1 MKKNKRVIRIISI
14 LLLAFMFLGLINS
27 AYAIEVNPDQVITG
41 KGQETAGSTELA
53 EKGGKLLGI
62 VSTVG
67 IILSVVA
74 LMVIGIKFML
84 GSVEEKA
91 QYKEHFKP
99 YLIGVAMVFCI
110 STILRVIASL
120 IK

>member
-1 MKKNKRVIRIISI
+1 MNKRVIRIISI
-14 LLLAFMFLGLINS
+14 LFLAFMFLGLINS
-27 AYAIEVNPDQVITG
+27 AYAIEVNPDAVIPG
-41 KGQETAGSTELA
+41 KGQETAESKELA

-67 IILSVVA
+67 IVLAVVA
-74 LMVIGIKFML
+74 IMVIGIKFMM

-91 QYKEHFKP
+91 QYKEHIKP
-99 YLIGVAMVFCI
+99 YIIGVSLVFCI

-120 IK
+120 IRV